1 MWPPNYILF
10 FFFFVSIKQ
19 ISKCITSE
27 STIMFILKDN
37 YREIVAAAFNPKNLI
52 GIRIRVPESSSKLL
66 NQIRINNN
74 VHSLGNEFYTNV
86 GLLIIIK

>member
-1 MWPPNYILF
+1 
-10 FFFFVSIKQ
+10 
-19 ISKCITSE
+19 
-27 STIMFILKDN
+27 MFILKNN

-52 GIRIRVPESSSKLL
+52 CIRIRVPESSSKLL

-86 GLLIIIK
+86 GLLIIIA